1 MVQEK
6 VLIKLKNGLQSRK
19 AAFFVQEASRFA
31 SEIWI
36 GDGNKKLNAKSIIG
50 VMSLAVRSGSE
61 MIISAKGS
69 DAMDAVK
76 SLKQLVSKEG

>member
-6 VLIKLKNGLQSRK
+6 VLIKLKNGLQSRQ

-31 SEIWI
+31 SEIYI
-36 GDGNKKLNAKSIIG
+36 EDGNKKLNAKSIIG

-61 MIISAKGS
+61 VIISAKGS

>member
-6 VLIKLKNGLQSRK
+6 VLIKLKNGLQSRQ
-19 AAFFVQEASRFA
+19 AAFFVQVASRFA
-31 SEIWI
+31 SEICI

-50 VMSLAVRSGSE
+50 VMSLAVRSGAE
-61 MIISAKGS
+61 VIISAKGS